1 MACCDHEIVY
11 YYFQWNKSN
20 NTEDTGLTLLGPVFI
35 KINTVSANFNNT
47 RPSLILNIY
56 REPQRNSGVVKRHA
70 TGTY

>member
-35 KINTVSANFNNT
+35 KINTVLANSNNT
-47 RPSLILNIY
+47 M
-56 REPQRNSGVVKRHA
+56 
-70 TGTY
+70 